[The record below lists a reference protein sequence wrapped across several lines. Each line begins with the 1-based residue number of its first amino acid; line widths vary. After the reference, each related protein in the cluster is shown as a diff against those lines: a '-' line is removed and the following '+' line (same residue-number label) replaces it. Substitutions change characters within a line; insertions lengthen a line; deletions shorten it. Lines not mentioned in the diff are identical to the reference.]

1 MSAAGFQKIEPVSK
15 KTRVVG
21 LLRDAILS
29 GTIKSGEQIVEG
41 KLAQQFGVGQGLVRE
56 ALIELEHQG
65 FVQRTPF
72 SSTQVPTLTLQ
83 DAQDMFDMR
92 IALEPLAIALAGP
105 AASTADIAELDDLLE
120 KARRGASD
128 GDLEKFFDNHLAFR
142 RKVWQLSGNKYLLQ
156 TLERLVVPLYAL
168 YLIGRKHNREGLQQ
182 TVIDCIEHQEKIMK
196 AYKTGDFDQA
206 RAVASDFLVRMKG
219 YLGTRLAATS

>member
-72 SSTQVPTLTLQ
+72 SSTQVPTLTLE
-83 DAQDMFDMR
+83 DAQDIFDMR

-105 AASTADIAELDDLLE
+105 AASSADIAELDDLLE
-120 KARRGASD
+120 KARQGATD
-128 GDLEKFFDNHLAFR
+128 GDLDKFFDNHLAFR

-168 YLIGRKHNREGLQQ
+168 YLIRRKHNRESLQQ
-182 TVIDCIEHQEKIMK
+182 TVIDCVEHQQKIMK
-196 AYKTGDFDQA
+196 AYKTGDFDEA

>member
-72 SSTQVPTLTLQ
+72 SSTQVPTMTLE
-83 DAQDMFDMR
+83 DAQDIFDMR
-92 IALEPLAIALAGP
+92 IALEPLAFALAGP
-105 AASTADIAELDDLLE
+105 AASTADIADLDDLLE
-120 KARRGASD
+120 KARRGETD
-128 GDLEKFFDNHLAFR
+128 GDLDKFFENHLAFR

-168 YLIGRKHNREGLQQ
+168 YLIRRKHNHESLQQ
-182 TVIDCIEHQEKIMK
+182 TVIDCIEHQQKIMK
-196 AYKTGDFDQA
+196 AYKTGDFDEAQ
-206 RAVASDFLVRMKG
+206 AVASDFLVRMKG
-219 YLGTRLAATS
+219 YLGTRLAVTS